1 MRWIA
6 GFLFGVALA
15 YSLFLIGL
23 ISVLIAGLTLV
34 LALVGRWRL
43 AWVSGWF
50 VGIGAML
57 LWLMT
62 RVLGYCAADPTCV
75 TSSGTTL
82 FIAVSLGFLLVGLI
96 TGIAAWRIRRRSAE
110 ASA

>member
-1 MRWIA
+1 VAVGVGVRLVRRDR
-6 GFLFGVALA
+6 GDVAL
-15 YSLFLIGL
+15 
-23 ISVLIAGLTLV
+23 VDDP
-34 LALVGRWRL
+34 R
-43 AWVSGWF
+43 
-50 VGIGAML
+50 
-57 LWLMT
+57 
-62 RVLGYCAADPTCV
+62 PTCV